1 MIKIGIG
8 IRSTISISNTMK
20 ITARR
25 KNRIENGDRADRIGS
40 NPHSNGDSFS
50 RLFIKVRVVVKI
62 DNIYT
67 SGGTIMATN
76 EDIIISFTYL
86 KLINFLMIK
95 SHMLKAF
102 K

>member
-1 MIKIGIG
+1 MIRIGIG
-8 IRSTISISNTMK
+8 IRSTISISNTIK

-50 RLFIKVRVVVKI
+50 RLFIEVRVVVRI
-62 DNIYT
+62 DNVYT
-67 SGGTIMATN
+67 RSGIVIATS